1 MLTMNVMIATLGFE
15 AEPLIIGMQTFNVK
29 KLIIIRERDPPSE
42 ARKIEALMQNTFG
55 SILAIEVKEV
65 ENWYDI
71 LGLVDLMT
79 YLISSEFDKGNR
91 VLVNITGGRKTGSIS
106 ALLAVFKNVDK
117 VSEVFYVTEEAHQ
130 IVHIP
135 KISWSLHKTKL
146 DLLRMLQKGVSD
158 IEVLKDELD
167 ISRTMTYTHLRD
179 LKEQGLIDETPD
191 GYELTLAGK
200 LILI

>member
-1 MLTMNVMIATLGFE
+1 MNVMIATLGFE

-29 KLIIIRERDPPSE
+29 KLILIREMDPPSE
-42 ARKIEALMQNTFG
+42 AKKIESLMQNTFG
-55 SILAIEVKEV
+55 AIVDIEVKEV
-65 ENWYDI
+65 QNWYDI
-71 LGLVDLMT
+71 LGLVDLVT
-79 YLISSEFDKGNR
+79 YLINSEHDKGNR
-91 VLVNITGGRKTGSIS
+91 VFVNITGGRKTGSIS
-106 ALLAVFKNVDK
+106 ALLGVFKNIDK

-130 IVHIP
+130 VLPIP

-146 DLLRMLQKGVSD
+146 DLLRMINKGVSD

-179 LKEQGLIDETPD
+179 LKEQGLISETSE

>member
-1 MLTMNVMIATLGFE
+1 MNVMIATLGFE

-29 KLIIIRERDPPSE
+29 KLIIIREADPPSE
-42 ARKIEALMQNTFG
+42 AKKVENLMHNTFG
-55 SILAIEVKEV
+55 SIVEIEVKEV
-65 ENWYDI
+65 ETSYDI

-79 YLISSEFDKGNR
+79 YLINSEHDKGNH
-91 VLVNITGGRKTGSIS
+91 VFVNVTGGRKTSSIS
-106 ALLAVFKNVDK
+106 ALLGVFKNIDK

-130 IVHIP
+130 VIPLP

-146 DLLRMLQKGVSD
+146 DLLKMLNKGVTD

-179 LKEQGLIDETPD
+179 LKEQGLINETSD
-191 GYELTLAGK
+191 GFELTLAGK
-200 LILI
+200 LIII